1 MKGIH
6 SIGMCRMQY
15 GVGTNSDNKLRN
27 NANMPYLHFYHT
39 NLSGQSAYYPEDMTV
54 V

>member
-6 SIGMCRMQY
+6 SFHWHVQNATCG
-15 GVGTNSDNKLRN
+15 GNSDKFRN

-39 NLSGQSAYYPEDMTV
+39 NLSGQSAYYPEDMTMV
-54 V
+54 